1 MIYKIL
7 DLARWAP
14 SGDNSQPW
22 RFEIIDDYQA
32 NIHGYI
38 VNVLSDYDLGVYN
51 YNHFA
56 FGCLLE
62 NIAIAATKEGYRAN
76 IDLLN
81 ESKSEHPLYR
91 ISLIRE
97 DIIEDP
103 LANEISR
110 RTTNRFRYSLKN
122 INEEQKK
129 VLTKALD
136 PNLSCLW
143 FESFSDKKNFA
154 YLNYQFARLVHPE
167 LSGIIDWNAKYSKL
181 HLPDE
186 SLGLSP
192 INLRMARLV
201 NRTPQSLDFS
211 RKYLNGDFT
220 SAFLGF
226 YLPSLFS
233 GCHVAVKYEKKLENY
248 VDMIAI
254 GRQFQRFWLTVTS
267 LGLHLQMETG
277 PLAYARKVWSNIQ
290 FTSNDSD
297 WRYAQK
303 MTSKLLE
310 LLGEEN
316 AKKTVMLARIGKG
329 KPPPGRAIRLSVD
342 ELKYSPE
349 LTNDTIWHKVKPH
362 G

>member
-22 RFEIIDDYQA
+22 RFEIINEDQA
-32 NIHGYI
+32 NIHGYL
-38 VNVLSDYDLGVYN
+38 VNELSDYHIGLYN

-62 NIAIAATKEGYRAN
+62 NIAIAATKEGCCAYF
-76 IDLLN
+76 DLLD
-81 ESKSEHPLYR
+81 ESTREHPLYKV
-91 ISLIRE
+91 SLIKE
-97 DIIEDP
+97 NVIEDV

-110 RTTNRFRYSLKN
+110 RITNRFRYSLKSL
-122 INEEQKK
+122 NEEQKK
-129 VLTKALD
+129 VLIQALY
-136 PNLSCLW
+136 PNLSCQW
-143 FESFSDKKNFA
+143 FESIGEKHKFA
-154 YLNYQFARLVHPE
+154 HLNYQFARLVHPE
-167 LSGIIDWNAKYSKL
+167 LSGIIDWNSKYSKL

-186 SLGLSP
+186 SLGLSG
-192 INLRMARLV
+192 INLYMARIM
-201 NRTPQSLDFS
+201 NSTPQTLAFS
-211 RKYLNGDFT
+211 RKFLNGDFS

-248 VDMIAI
+248 IDMIEI

-277 PLAYARKVWSNIQ
+277 PLVFARKVWSNVQ
-290 FTSNDSD
+290 FTNNDSD
-297 WRYAQK
+297 WRYAQQ
-303 MTSKLLE
+303 MTSKLLD